1 MKHIKK
7 INENFED
14 PIEDNP
20 LENPK
25 VEDYLNVIK
34 NNSPEVAASIL
45 FNNTTELTKYGMGF
59 IVDMVRMR
67 LNHYESKTEKELKED
82 IKVVLDFLNK
92 FDDK

>member
-7 INENFED
+7 INENFEY

-34 NNSPEVAASIL
+34 NNSPRGCRI
-45 FNNTTELTKYGMGF
+45 N
-59 IVDMVRMR
+59 IVQ
-67 LNHYESKTEKELKED
+67 
-82 IKVVLDFLNK
+82 
-92 FDDK
+92 